1 MAGLSSRL
9 CLILVTA
16 TDALGQRL
24 GCGLRC
30 LDPAGP
36 CLDTCW
42 LWLRFKRTRHEEGC
56 AVQRWVE
63 EWASKRGLGRARSVF
78 SESHPWYRVNSC
90 CSFLVGGWGR
100 DQEVVRLQWKSI
112 RHKHAYLPTY
122 CKEERRGK
130 GWALARSTQLR
141 PNSVHDGDG
150 LLKWRLSKCGCGP
163 FAALQLPAGRKLL
176 LVAS

>member
-1 MAGLSSRL
+1 MPWAKGLDVGCAAWTQPGL
-9 CLILVTA
+9 AWIL
-16 TDALGQRL
+16 
-24 GCGLRC
+24 
-30 LDPAGP
+30 
-36 CLDTCW
+36 CW
-42 LWLRFKRTRHEEGC
+42 LRLRFKRTRHEEGC